1 MNFLM
6 ILNIW
11 CISGYSPAFGFLCSL
26 DTFISQSYGAK
37 CYRRMGLITQRAVIF
52 MSIATV
58 PVAILWTKTGVILHL
73 VLGINHSTANLAG
86 LYYYTPTYN

>member
-1 MNFLM
+1 
-6 ILNIW
+6 
-11 CISGYSPAFGFLCSL
+11 
-26 DTFISQSYGAK
+26 
-37 CYRRMGLITQRAVIF
+37 MGLITQRAVII

-86 LYYYTPTYN
+86 LYYYTPTYK